1 MKNHGN
7 FKSFEET
14 KLSDSRNIL
23 GQSQIKLE
31 TAKKERKWLLP
42 KTVDKQLIKTSI
54 NLGIVRNLPAMET
67 VRAWNLDLKAC
78 DGKRNNCAA
87 GKSVPLSRYLK
98 NYNAISG
105 FQVITWFPVRTEI
118 KEIVQKTNKIL
129 PSKIQITSLIMALGA
144 ALHLLAFGNVIKA
157 NFKKDLWAKW
167 KSRNQHNSR
176 CWF

>member
-23 GQSQIKLE
+23 GQSQIELE

-144 ALHLLAFGNVIKA
+144 ALHLLAFGCV
-157 NFKKDLWAKW
+157 
-167 KSRNQHNSR
+167 S
-176 CWF
+176 

>member
-1 MKNHGN
+1 MKNPGN

-23 GQSQIKLE
+23 GQSQIELE

-54 NLGIVRNLPAMET
+54 NLGIVRNLPMET

-78 DGKRNNCAA
+78 DGKRNNCAE

-105 FQVITWFPVRTEI
+105 FQVIISFPVRTEI
-118 KEIVQKTNKIL
+118 KEIVQ
-129 PSKIQITSLIMALGA
+129 LGA
-144 ALHLLAFGNVIKA
+144 ALHLLAFGNVIKG
-157 NFKKDLWAKW
+157 NFKKVCEP
-167 KSRNQHNSR
+167 N
-176 CWF
+176 